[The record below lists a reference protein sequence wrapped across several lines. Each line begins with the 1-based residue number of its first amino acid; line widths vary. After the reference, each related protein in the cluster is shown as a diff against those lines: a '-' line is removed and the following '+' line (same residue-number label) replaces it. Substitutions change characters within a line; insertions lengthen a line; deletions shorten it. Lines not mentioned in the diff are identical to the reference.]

1 MSVKLIEN
9 TEKIE
14 NYIFNHSVRDT
25 QALNDLREYTKDIIG
40 AQMQISAAQ
49 GQLMQVL
56 LTMLNAKRVLELGTF
71 TGYSALVMA
80 LALPDD
86 GYVLTCDLNS
96 ENTDVAKRYWQE
108 AGVSEKIELRL
119 GPALVTLDNLLESGR
134 EEFDFVFIDA
144 DKANYFDYY
153 EKSLKLIRKGGVI
166 AIDNVLWS
174 GKVAEDVI
182 EDKQTQAIHNLNQH
196 IHQDTRVNASIVP
209 IGDGLTLAVKL

>member
-9 TEKIE
+9 TAKIE
-14 NYIFNHSVRDT
+14 NYIFNNSVRDT
-25 QALNDLREYTKDIIG
+25 QALNDLREYTKQVVG

-56 LTMLNAKRVLELGTF
+56 LQMLKAKRILELGTF

-96 ENTDVAKRYWQE
+96 ENTDVAKRYWKE
-108 AGVSEKIELRL
+108 AGVNDKIELRL

-144 DKANYFDYY
+144 DKANYLDYY
-153 EKSLKLIRKGGVI
+153 EKSLK
-166 AIDNVLWS
+166 
-174 GKVAEDVI
+174 
-182 EDKQTQAIHNLNQH
+182 
-196 IHQDTRVNASIVP
+196 
-209 IGDGLTLAVKL
+209 